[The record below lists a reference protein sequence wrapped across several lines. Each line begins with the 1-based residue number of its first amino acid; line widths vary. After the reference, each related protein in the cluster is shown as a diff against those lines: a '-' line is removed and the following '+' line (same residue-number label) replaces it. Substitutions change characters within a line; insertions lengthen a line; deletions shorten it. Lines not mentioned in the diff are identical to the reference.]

1 MSSIIFFT
9 LTMFLILSSSLIALY
24 GLQVPSIANQLQGP
38 INCDINNI
46 PQSVCQF
53 PQYSPPT
60 PSNVTTT
67 GTSKAAPFPQC
78 LLVLP
83 TCFTGAVS
91 SITNTG
97 NAIWNGAQ
105 QLAYAVGYIS
115 ILTFIFFNKLVQG
128 IFLVY
133 GITQFMSTDYGIP
146 FLSSIWLALFVFYIM
161 YGISLLKPAG
171 NPS

>member
-1 MSSIIFFT
+1 
-9 LTMFLILSSSLIALY
+9 MFLVLSNGLIALY
-24 GLQVPSIANQLQGP
+24 GLQVASISNQLQGP

-53 PQYSPPT
+53 PQYSPPA

-97 NAIWNGAQ
+97 NAIWNGMQ
-105 QLAYAVGYIS
+105 QVAYALGYIS

-133 GITQFMSTDYGIP
+133 GITQLMGTDFGIP
-146 FLSSIWLALFVFYIM
+146 GLQYVWVGLLIFYVVF
-161 YGISLLKPAG
+161 GITLLKPG
-171 NPS
+171 GSS

>member
-1 MSSIIFFT
+1 MSGFVIFFT
-9 LTMFLILSSSLIALY
+9 ITFFLVLGNGIIALY

-46 PQSVCQF
+46 PQAVCQF
-53 PQYSPPT
+53 PQYSPPA
-60 PSNVTTT
+60 PSNTTTT

-91 SITNTG
+91 TITNTG
-97 NAIWNGAQ
+97 NAIWNAGQ
-105 QLAYAVGYIS
+105 QVAYALGYVS

-133 GITQFMSTDYGIP
+133 GITQLMSSDFGIP
-146 FLSSIWLALFVFYIM
+146 GLQYIWVAILIFYVTF
-161 YGISLLKPAG
+161 GITLLKPG
-171 NPS
+171 GSS